1 MKKRG
6 QKRCSKCNAANGAR
20 SFACKACSHPF
31 SVKVARKKKVRQI
44 GDWRLLEPNALI
56 RVVSGSGPYYL
67 DADGNRH
74 YFSDRGVYRVVSID
88 NSGLHCYPESGGG
101 HTYLYMGPEVKSDL
115 CHNMWRAPHK
125 LLTVNR
131 RLAPS

>member
-44 GDWRLLEPNALI
+44 GDWRLLERDALI
-56 RVVSGSGPYYL
+56 RVVSGSGPYYV
-67 DADGNRH
+67 DTQGNRH
-74 YFSDRGVYRVVSID
+74 YFTDRGVYKVFGVD
-88 NSGLHCYPESGGG
+88 KDGLHCYPEKGGG
-101 HTYLYMGPEVKSDL
+101 YSYLYMGPEAPSSL
-115 CHNMWRAPHK
+115 ASNMYRAPHK
-125 LLTVNR
+125 ILTVTR
-131 RLAPS
+131 RSSPS